1 MKRKK
6 SHKALRKDFFV
17 EIRKTYNKFLS
28 LLFIVALGV
37 AFYSGVRSTE
47 PDMKQSAD
55 KLYDDS
61 NFMDIKLLAPAGLTQ
76 AELDAVG
83 KLEQVEQVAGSYS
96 AGSGRKGKVGNFF
109 KIPLHPI
116 WNYAIISKNRE

>member
-1 MKRKK
+1 MMKRKK
-6 SHKALRKDFFV
+6 ALWKDFFV

-28 LLFIVALGV
+28 LLLIVALGV

-61 NFMDIKLLAPAGLTQ
+61 NFMDIKLMAPTGLTQ

-83 KLEQVEQVAGSYS
+83 KLEQVEQIHMQMQFQMFI
-96 AGSGRKGKVGNFF
+96 RTILMKGFLQEREFMMLIFF
-109 KIPLHPI
+109 ILV
-116 WNYAIISKNRE
+116 

>member
-96 AGSGRKGKVGNFF
+96 ADALDVSLEDSGVVRLMSQN
-109 KIPLHPI
+109 
-116 WNYAIISKNRE
+116 SEMNRVTI